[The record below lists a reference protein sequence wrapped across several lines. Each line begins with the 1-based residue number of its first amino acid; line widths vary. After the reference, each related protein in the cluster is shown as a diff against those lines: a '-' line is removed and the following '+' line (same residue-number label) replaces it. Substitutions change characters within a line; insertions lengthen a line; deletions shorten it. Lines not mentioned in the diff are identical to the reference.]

1 MVAGRHGHGSKVSQS
16 LLFSEPFDTYAAYQ
30 SVRRAGRRSWPSAR
44 ILGGQ
49 TARPWN
55 HMGMGTWAARA
66 VGVGDLR
73 PAGSGRAPCATCEG
87 GSCQLESPG
96 EAGCGQPE
104 GGAEKRI
111 LGQCFHRSR
120 REICR
125 LPSSAVV
132 SVPGRPLGAV
142 DWSRECA
149 TVLYARFLFW
159 CTLLTVDCWDL
170 GGPSRSNEVEQ

>member
-1 MVAGRHGHGSKVSQS
+1 MGTDPKKKKFPKVYLSTTTLRS
-16 LLFSEPFDTYAAYQ
+16 AYQ
-30 SVRRAGRRSWPSAR
+30 CVVPYCLAR
-44 ILGGQ
+44 MLGGQ

-55 HMGMGTWAARA
+55 HMWMVHGPPRPRGAEQEEA
-66 VGVGDLR
+66 VTPAVGDLR
-73 PAGSGRAPCATCEG
+73 HAGSRRAPCATCEG

-120 REICR
+120 

-132 SVPGRPLGAV
+132 SVPGRHLAAV